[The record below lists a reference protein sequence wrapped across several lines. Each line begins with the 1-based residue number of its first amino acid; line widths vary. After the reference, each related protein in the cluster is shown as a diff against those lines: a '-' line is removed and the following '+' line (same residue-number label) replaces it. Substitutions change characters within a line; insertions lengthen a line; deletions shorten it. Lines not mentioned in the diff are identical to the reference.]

1 MLKIEKKVH
10 SNSSA
15 ENLYGLVSDVESYSE
30 FIPWCEKSI
39 IERRVHDYF
48 FAKLNMKYL
57 LFSGS
62 FVSKVTLYD
71 YERRINALGVKG
83 SFRYLE
89 ANWVFDEYDDGTLV
103 SVNLELDLNN
113 IILEKA
119 IDSASGVLIKETISS
134 FEKRLLSTS
143 WAC

>member
-83 SFRYLE
+83 SFQYLE

-143 WAC
+143 

>member
-15 ENLYGLVSDVESYSE
+15 ENLYDLVSDVESYSE

-57 LFSGS
+57 IFSGS

-143 WAC
+143 

>member
-1 MLKIEKKVH
+1 MIKIEKKVH

-39 IERRVHDYF
+39 IERRIHDYF

-143 WAC
+143 

>member
-103 SVNLELDLNN
+103 SVYLELDLNN

-119 IDSASGVLIKETISS
+119 IDSASGILIKETISS

-143 WAC
+143 

>member
-1 MLKIEKKVH
+1 LLKIEKKVH

-119 IDSASGVLIKETISS
+119 IDSASGILIKETISS

-143 WAC
+143 

>member
-1 MLKIEKKVH
+1 MIKIEKKVY

-62 FVSKVTLYD
+62 FVSKVILYD
-71 YERRINALGVKG
+71 YERKINALGVKG

-143 WAC
+143 

>member
-15 ENLYGLVSDVESYSE
+15 ENLYGLVSNVESYSE

-48 FAKLNMKYL
+48 FAKLNMRYL

-71 YERRINALGVKG
+71 YEKKINALGVKG

-103 SVNLELDLNN
+103 SATLELDLKNN
-113 IILEKA
+113 ILEKA
-119 IDSASGVLIKETISS
+119 IESASGVLIKETISS
-134 FEKRLLSTS
+134 FEKRLSS
-143 WAC
+143 NS

>member
-15 ENLYGLVSDVESYSE
+15 ENLYGLVSNVESYSE

-48 FAKLNMKYL
+48 FAKLNMRYL

-119 IDSASGVLIKETISS
+119 IDSASEILIKETISS

-143 WAC
+143 

>member
-48 FAKLNMKYL
+48 FAKLNMRYL

-119 IDSASGVLIKETISS
+119 IDSASGILIKETISS

-143 WAC
+143 WAR

>member
-1 MLKIEKKVH
+1 LLKIEKKVH

-15 ENLYGLVSDVESYSE
+15 ENLYDLVSDVESYSE

-143 WAC
+143 

>member
-1 MLKIEKKVH
+1 
-10 SNSSA
+10 
-15 ENLYGLVSDVESYSE
+15 
-30 FIPWCEKSI
+30 
-39 IERRVHDYF
+39 
-48 FAKLNMKYL
+48 MKYL
-57 LFSGS
+57 IFSGS
-62 FVSKVTLYD
+62 FVSKVMLYD

-143 WAC
+143 

>member
-15 ENLYGLVSDVESYSE
+15 ENLYGLVSDVETYSE

-89 ANWVFDEYDDGTLV
+89 ANWIFDEYDDGTLV

-119 IDSASGVLIKETISS
+119 IDSASSILIKETISS

-143 WAC
+143 

>member
-15 ENLYGLVSDVESYSE
+15 ENLYGLVADVESYSE

-62 FVSKVTLYD
+62 FVSKVILYD
-71 YERRINALGVKG
+71 YERKINALGVKG

-89 ANWVFDEYDDGTLV
+89 ANWVFDEYDNGTLV

-119 IDSASGVLIKETISS
+119 IDNASGILIKETISS

-143 WAC
+143 

>member
-89 ANWVFDEYDDGTLV
+89 ANWVFDEYDAGTLV

-119 IDSASGVLIKETISS
+119 IDSASSILIKETISS

-143 WAC
+143 

>member
-15 ENLYGLVSDVESYSE
+15 ENLYDLVSDVESYSE

-119 IDSASGVLIKETISS
+119 IDSASEILIKETISS

-143 WAC
+143 

>member
-1 MLKIEKKVH
+1 MLKIEKKIH

-39 IERRVHDYF
+39 IERRIHDYF

-113 IILEKA
+113 IVLEKA
-119 IDSASGVLIKETISS
+119 IDSASGILIKETISS

-143 WAC
+143 

>member
-39 IERRVHDYF
+39 IERRIHDYF

-89 ANWVFDEYDDGTLV
+89 VNWVFDEYDDGTLV

-143 WAC
+143 

>member
-1 MLKIEKKVH
+1 MIKIEKKVH

-71 YERRINALGVKG
+71 YERKINALGVKG

-89 ANWVFDEYDDGTLV
+89 ANWVFDEYDEGTLV

-113 IILEKA
+113 NILEKA
-119 IDSASGVLIKETISS
+119 IDTASEILIKETISS

-143 WAC
+143 

>member
-30 FIPWCEKSI
+30 FLPWCEKSI

-143 WAC
+143 

>member
-134 FEKRLLSTS
+134 FEKRLLSTY
-143 WAC
+143 

>member
-1 MLKIEKKVH
+1 MIKIEKKVY

-15 ENLYGLVSDVESYSE
+15 ETLYGLVSDVESYSE

-103 SVNLELDLNN
+103 SINLELDLNN
-113 IILEKA
+113 TILEKA
-119 IDSASGVLIKETISS
+119 IDSASEILIKETISS
-134 FEKRLLSTS
+134 FEKRLISTS
-143 WAC
+143 

>member
-15 ENLYGLVSDVESYSE
+15 ENLYGLVSNVESYSE

-48 FAKLNMKYL
+48 FAKLNMRYL

-113 IILEKA
+113 IILEKT
-119 IDSASGVLIKETISS
+119 IDSASGILIKETISS

-143 WAC
+143 

>member
-39 IERRVHDYF
+39 IERRIHDYF

-89 ANWVFDEYDDGTLV
+89 ANWVFDEYDNGTLV

-143 WAC
+143 

>member
-15 ENLYGLVSDVESYSE
+15 ESLYDLVSDVESYSE

-39 IERRVHDYF
+39 IERRIHDYF

-143 WAC
+143 

>member
-71 YERRINALGVKG
+71 YERRINALGVRG

-89 ANWVFDEYDDGTLV
+89 ANWVFDEYDNGTLV

-119 IDSASGVLIKETISS
+119 IDSASEILIKETISS

-143 WAC
+143 

>member
-1 MLKIEKKVH
+1 LLKIEKKVH

-71 YERRINALGVKG
+71 YEKRINALGVKG

-119 IDSASGVLIKETISS
+119 IDNASGILIKETILS
-134 FEKRLLSTS
+134 FEKRLLSIS
-143 WAC
+143 

>member
-71 YERRINALGVKG
+71 YDRRINALGV
-83 SFRYLE
+83 
-89 ANWVFDEYDDGTLV
+89 
-103 SVNLELDLNN
+103 
-113 IILEKA
+113 
-119 IDSASGVLIKETISS
+119 
-134 FEKRLLSTS
+134 
-143 WAC
+143 

>member
-1 MLKIEKKVH
+1 LIKIEKKVY
-10 SNSSA
+10 SSSAA
-15 ENLYGLVSDVESYSE
+15 ENLYGLVSDVESYSK

-62 FVSKVTLYD
+62 FISKVTLYD
-71 YERRINALGVKG
+71 YERKINALGVKG

-113 IILEKA
+113 SILEKA
-119 IDSASGVLIKETISS
+119 IDSASEILIKETITS

-143 WAC
+143 

>member
-15 ENLYGLVSDVESYSE
+15 ENLYGLVSNVESYSE

-39 IERRVHDYF
+39 IERRNQDYF
-48 FAKLNMKYL
+48 FAKLDMKYL

-119 IDSASGVLIKETISS
+119 IDSASEILIKETISS

-143 WAC
+143 

>member
-15 ENLYGLVSDVESYSE
+15 ENLYGLVSNVESYSE

-89 ANWVFDEYDDGTLV
+89 ANWVFDEYDNGTLV

-119 IDSASGVLIKETISS
+119 IDSASGILIKETISS

-143 WAC
+143 

>member
-1 MLKIEKKVH
+1 MLKIEKKIH

-39 IERRVHDYF
+39 IERRIHDYF

-143 WAC
+143 

>member
-10 SNSSA
+10 SNSSS

-113 IILEKA
+113 IVLEKA
-119 IDSASGVLIKETISS
+119 IDSASDILIKETISS

-143 WAC
+143 

>member
-30 FIPWCEKSI
+30 FIPWCEKST

-143 WAC
+143 

>member
-134 FEKRLLSTS
+134 FEKRLLSNS
-143 WAC
+143 

>member
-15 ENLYGLVSDVESYSE
+15 ENLYSLVSDVESYSE

-39 IERRVHDYF
+39 IERRIHDYF

-89 ANWVFDEYDDGTLV
+89 ANWIFDEYDDGTLV

-119 IDSASGVLIKETISS
+119 IDSASSILIKETISS

-143 WAC
+143 

>member
-113 IILEKA
+113 IVLEKA
-119 IDSASGVLIKETISS
+119 IDSASDILIKETISS

-143 WAC
+143 

>member
-1 MLKIEKKVH
+1 MIKIEKKVY
-10 SNSSA
+10 SSSAA
-15 ENLYGLVSDVESYSE
+15 ENLYGLVSDVESYSK

-62 FVSKVTLYD
+62 FISKVTLYD
-71 YERRINALGVKG
+71 YERKINALGVKG

-113 IILEKA
+113 SILEKA
-119 IDSASGVLIKETISS
+119 IDSASEILIKETITS

-143 WAC
+143 

>member
-39 IERRVHDYF
+39 IERRIHDYF

-134 FEKRLLSTS
+134 FEKRLLSIS
-143 WAC
+143 